1 VVVSLLTQL
10 ILAHWTYC
18 VIVVVVGFV
27 APRTQMHLITSEDD
41 LADLLELKRRV
52 EDDVSG
58 THNTPLH
65 TASTPQSLYT
75 ADLT

>member
-1 VVVSLLTQL
+1 MLTQL
-10 ILAHWTYC
+10 ILAHWTFC
-18 VIVVVVGFV
+18 VIVAVVRFV

-58 THNTPLH
+58 THKTSLR
-65 TASTPQSLYT
+65 TASTPQSFHT